1 MDHACIARWRWRR
14 AKVRQGACTD
24 FHYAGAERGIGRTIG
39 TERRE
44 SPSAADIF
52 TN

>member
-24 FHYAGAERGIGRTIG
+24 FHYAGAEGDRTDH
-39 TERRE
+39 RRNGE